1 MRDSLVYS
9 PWWKNT
15 ENLCCE
21 AMCVLVCVDTETGT
35 QREPFPVLLSRQ
47 WDLAENRGANIICRL
62 QQSMLKYKHGRG
74 RYALNAQT
82 QRQKRKNNTSYN
94 RLQKIIS
101 ILSVCLTIEAI
112 LCVYGR
118 RGKTDWLTG
127 RRTGSWL
134 QHQANP
140 QLFATKKKRKS
151 VQFLTNKRTILFILI
166 LHSLALT
173 LCLSLPFP
181 PHNAYLWACS
191 SLTQQCSWVISHIKQ
206 IPSL

>member
-1 MRDSLVYS
+1 MGGSLVNS

-21 AMCVLVCVDTETGT
+21 AMCVLVCVETETH
-35 QREPFPVLLSRQ
+35 REPFPVLLSRQ

-74 RYALNAQT
+74 HYALNAQT
-82 QRQKRKNNTSYN
+82 QRQRRKNNTSYN

-127 RRTGSWL
+127 RHAGSWL

-140 QLFATKKKRKS
+140 QLFSTKKERKS
-151 VQFLTNKRTILFILI
+151 VQFLTNKLLYCLFL
-166 LHSLALT
+166 SFT
-173 LCLSLPFP
+173 LSL
-181 PHNAYLWACS
+181 
-191 SLTQQCSWVISHIKQ
+191 
-206 IPSL
+206 